1 MTIRDYVLKSKTQ
14 GINDWLAQIEN
25 DKMQK
30 YESIIIS
37 CADYY
42 GKITVSDIPIE
53 KLLRDSINYR

>member
-42 GKITVSDIPIE
+42 GKITVSDIPLE

>member
-1 MTIRDYVLKSKTQ
+1 MTIREYVLNSKTQ

-30 YESIIIS
+30 HESIIIS

-42 GKITVSDIPIE
+42 GKITASDIPLE

>member
-1 MTIRDYVLKSKTQ
+1 MTIREYVLNSKTQ

-37 CADYY
+37 CADHY
-42 GKITVSDIPIE
+42 GKITVSDISLE